1 MFALHVG
8 NHCYQICLQTNETIY
23 LKLTKLASL
32 TDILISFIYA
42 YFIINKDL
50 LYPKR
55 KLIRHLT
62 KKVVNSSFY
71 KLKFCCCADI
81 VIFLFII
88 FILASKFALFIIC
101 SRCHPYCSDLKVYI
115 FLGSDIIHI
124 NVKLMSKKSSSS
136 KSLSSYETHFVRLL
150 TDDHK

>member
-1 MFALHVG
+1 MFALHVE

-50 LYPKR
+50 LYPKK

-62 KKVVNSSFY
+62 TCKKVVNSSFY

-88 FILASKFALFIIC
+88 FILASKFVLFIIC
-101 SRCHPYCSDLKVYI
+101 RRCHPYCSDLKVYI

-124 NVKLMSKKSSSS
+124 NVK
-136 KSLSSYETHFVRLL
+136 
-150 TDDHK
+150 